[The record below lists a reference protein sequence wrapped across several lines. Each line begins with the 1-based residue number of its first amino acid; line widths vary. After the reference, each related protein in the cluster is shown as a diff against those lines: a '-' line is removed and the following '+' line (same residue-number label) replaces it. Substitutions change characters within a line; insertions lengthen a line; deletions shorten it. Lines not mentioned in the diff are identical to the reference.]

1 MFISQVGKIVGYILQ
16 FIIGGTI
23 LVCASL
29 LSKSKYLFL
38 SGIITLLPI
47 MTLINVSLQ
56 MKNMSFVD
64 FRITQKNAIFGAFG
78 AVIFISSIYL
88 LTKWF
93 KPSEAVIG
101 AVIIY
106 IIYMIGCKY
115 FFA

>member
-1 MFISQVGKIVGYILQ
+1 MGYILQ

-56 MKNMSFVD
+56 SKNMSIGD
-64 FRITQKNAIFGAFG
+64 FRITQRNAIIGAFG

-88 LTKWF
+88 LTKWV
-93 KPSEAVIG
+93 KPSDAVIG
-101 AVIIY
+101 AVFIY
-106 IIYMIGCKY
+106 IVYMVGSTY
-115 FFA
+115 LFT

>member
-1 MFISQVGKIVGYILQ
+1 MGYILQ

-56 MKNMSFVD
+56 MKNMSIVD

-93 KPSEAVIG
+93 EPSDAVIG

-106 IIYMIGCKY
+106 IVYMIGCKY

>member
-1 MFISQVGKIVGYILQ
+1 MGYLLQ
-16 FIIGGTI
+16 FLIGGTI
-23 LVCASL
+23 LVCASI

-47 MTLINVSLQ
+47 MTLINIGMQ
-56 MKNMSFVD
+56 MQNMSQAD

-78 AVIFISSIYL
+78 TVILTGCIYL

-93 KPSEAVIG
+93 KPWEAVAG
-101 AVIIY
+101 AVAFY
-106 IIYMIGCKY
+106 ILYMIGCKY

>member
-1 MFISQVGKIVGYILQ
+1 VGYILQ

-23 LVCASL
+23 LVSASM

-47 MTLINVSLQ
+47 MTLININLQ
-56 MKNMSFVD
+56 IHNMSIGD

-78 AVIFISSIYL
+78 VFIFISCIYI

-93 KPSEAVIG
+93 KPPYAVLC

-106 IIYMIGCKY
+106 ILYMIGCKH
-115 FFA
+115 FSS